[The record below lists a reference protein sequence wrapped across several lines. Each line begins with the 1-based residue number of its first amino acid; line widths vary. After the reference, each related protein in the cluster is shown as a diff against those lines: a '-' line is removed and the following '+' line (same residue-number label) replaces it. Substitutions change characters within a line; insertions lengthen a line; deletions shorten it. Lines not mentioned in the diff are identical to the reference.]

1 MKLSDIQIGTSGML
15 AHLFENYFV
24 GISLAETQ
32 ALIASGKT
40 EFEGDQHYCE
50 HLLVFAKSMIGPGYG
65 KISAALTSE
74 FAEGKPL
81 VDRKAEA
88 LLVRAGFVGLF
99 RNGRPWND
107 DAVKHTML
115 AGQAEDRYL
124 TAATWA
130 TVNVFSRIMQTNEG
144 AMRPLDAEGIFFEV
158 QSGVKRAA
166 SRDDAAF
173 EEITTRIG
181 RYFAEFING
190 NLPVELA
197 VKHIS
202 EIGSDPVRP
211 LRSVVN
217 AIMIGFVN
225 DDAAEAAAM
234 AQGLLPG
241 DFITA
246 ALASA
251 FSATSRLRRPGTKKL
266 LRARSIFS
274 GTDGGNKQSD
284 EREEHLKLVVDGI
297 ERRRKH
303 YDDKRG
309 WVFREDWWNFS
320 D

>member
-1 MKLSDIQIGTSGML
+1 ML
-15 AHLFENYFV
+15 AHLIENYFV

-32 ALIASGKT
+32 ALIAAGKT

-50 HLLVFAKSMIGPGYG
+50 HLLVFAKSMIGPGHHRVG
-65 KISAALTSE
+65 EALASE

-81 VDRKAEA
+81 VDSKAEA
-88 LLVRAGFVGLF
+88 MLVRAGFIGLF

-107 DAVKHTML
+107 AAMKNTVL
-115 AGQAEDRYL
+115 AGQTEDQYL
-124 TAATWA
+124 TAAAWV
-130 TVNVFSRIMQTNEG
+130 TVNTFSRIMQTNEG
-144 AMRPLDAEGIFFEV
+144 SLKTLDAEGIFFEV
-158 QSGVKRAA
+158 QSGVRHAA

-190 NLPVELA
+190 NLPVEQA
-197 VKHIS
+197 VVRIS
-202 EIGSDPVRP
+202 EIGSDAVRP
-211 LRSVVN
+211 LRSAIN

-225 DDAAEAAAM
+225 DNAAEAVSM
-234 AQGLLPG
+234 AENLAPN
-241 DFITA
+241 DFVTA

-251 FSATSRLRRPGTKKL
+251 FSATSRLRRPGMKRL
-266 LRARSIFS
+266 LKARSIFS
-274 GTDGGNKQSD
+274 GTDGGNKQYD

-303 YDDKRG
+303 FDDIRG
-309 WVFREDWWNFS
+309 WVLREEWWTFH

>member
-1 MKLSDIQIGTSGML
+1 ML
-15 AHLFENYFV
+15 AHLLENYFV

-107 DAVKHTML
+107 DAVKNTVL
-115 AGQAEDRYL
+115 AGQVEDRYL
-124 TAATWA
+124 TAAAWT

-144 AMRPLDAEGIFFEV
+144 SLRPLNAEGIFFEV
-158 QSGVKRAA
+158 ESGVR
-166 SRDDAAF
+166 RGRWPQDAVF
-173 EEITTRIG
+173 EEITTKIG

-190 NLPVELA
+190 NMPVGHA
-197 VKHIS
+197 VRHIS
-202 EIGSDPVRP
+202 EIGNDAVRP
-211 LRSVVN
+211 LCSVVN
-217 AIMIGFVN
+217 AIMIGFIN
-225 DDAAEAAAM
+225 DDAAEAASM
-234 AQGLLPG
+234 AQDIAPG

-251 FSATSRLRRPGTKKL
+251 FSATSRLRRPGIKQL
-266 LRARSIFS
+266 MRARSIFS
-274 GTDGGNKQSD
+274 GTDGGNKQHD

-303 YDDKRG
+303 YDDIRG
-309 WVFREDWWNFS
+309 WGNTLDDWWCY
-320 D
+320 DD